1 MAKILIAEDDEA
13 MRILMEVKLKKE
25 NDVYVFENGKSA
37 YDFLCENQVD
47 LLLLDVMMPIMDGY
61 ELITKVRDKGIETP
75 AIMITAKS
83 SVGDKIKGLESGSDD
98 YMTKPIDFDEL
109 NARIKAI
116 LRRNKINQEKEIKIK
131 DIIVNS
137 ETYSIKTPKEK
148 IYLPQ
153 KEFKILFKLL
163 SYPEIIFTKEQLLD
177 SIWGITSDSDEATI
191 RTHINRLRSKIENI
205 EEFELITMRG
215 IGYKA
220 VINGNVNE

>member
-13 MRILMEVKLKKE
+13 MRELMEVRLKKNNE
-25 NDVYVFENGKSA
+25 VFLFKNGKDA
-37 YDFLCENQVD
+37 FDFLCENQVD
-47 LLLLDVMMPIMDGY
+47 LLLLDVMMPLIDGY
-61 ELITKVRDKGIETP
+61 ELIKKVRNMGNNTP

-83 SVGDKIKGLESGSDD
+83 EIGDKIKGLESGSDD

-116 LRRNKINQEKEIKIK
+116 LRRNKINQDKEIKIK
-131 DIIVNS
+131 DVVLSS
-137 ETYSIKTPKEK
+137 ETYSIKTKYEK

-153 KEFKILFKLL
+153 KEFQILFKLL

-191 RTHINRLRSKIENI
+191 RTHMNRLRNKIINI
-205 EEFELITMRG
+205 KEFELITIRG

-220 VINGNVNE
+220 VIRSDLNV